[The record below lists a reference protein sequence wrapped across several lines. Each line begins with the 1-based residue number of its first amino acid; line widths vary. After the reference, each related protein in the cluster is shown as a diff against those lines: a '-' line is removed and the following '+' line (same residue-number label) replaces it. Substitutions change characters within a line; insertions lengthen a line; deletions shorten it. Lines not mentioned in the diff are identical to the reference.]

1 LSTTAAP
8 VIVYDLTAVEAAY
21 RSQQRTSRAV
31 LNTVLVA
38 LLLMGVVAFAYI
50 VPSLVHRWVE
60 LSSNTTGQE
69 AFGAI
74 LAAAFYEAVV
84 AYVLWLSIQHRGRA
98 PVMLEIRT
106 DGFTLLWADGGR
118 RNWNWSSLHKRLDL
132 SDLSMN
138 DTAVKAQLK
147 ISMIGFCVLTKDAC
161 DAIEEAARVHG
172 MQVDVKESPLVPGV
186 TLASRDITIRP
197 PAEGRGRQSG

>member
-1 LSTTAAP
+1 
-8 VIVYDLTAVEAAY
+8 VEVAY

-38 LLLMGVVAFAYI
+38 MLLIGVVAFAYI
-50 VPSLVHRWVE
+50 VPSLVHRWAE
-60 LSSNTTGQE
+60 LSSNLTGLE
-69 AFGAI
+69 AIGAF
-74 LAAAFYEAVV
+74 LAAALYEAVV
-84 AYVLWLSIQHRGRA
+84 AYMLWLSLQHRGRA
-98 PVMLEIRT
+98 PVRLEIRS
-106 DGFTLLWADGGR
+106 DSFTLLWADGCS
-118 RNWNWSSLHKRLDL
+118 RNWNWTSLRNRLEL

-161 DAIEEAARVHG
+161 DAIEEAARLHG
-172 MQVDVKESPLVPGV
+172 MRVDVKESPPVPGV

-197 PAEGRGRQSG
+197 PSAGRGHQSG